1 MKEPFIE
8 IYDRFFSD
16 IYRYVYMKL
25 GNKWDTDDIV
35 SDIFRK
41 AFERYAS
48 LQEQSSAKAW
58 LITIARNTII
68 DFYRK
73 KKDTFIGEGMDRLIQ
88 PFSFE
93 EQVELKEDMECLQK
107 ALSSLSEEDQ
117 ELIQLRYFAELK
129 YKEMTE
135 IAGKSE
141 ETIKTRVY
149 RIIKK
154 LGVLVKQCLEGE
166 KIGG

>member
-1 MKEPFIE
+1 
-8 IYDRFFSD
+8 
-16 IYRYVYMKL
+16 
-25 GNKWDTDDIV
+25 
-35 SDIFRK
+35 
-41 AFERYAS
+41 
-48 LQEQSSAKAW
+48 
-58 LITIARNTII
+58 
-68 DFYRK
+68 
-73 KKDTFIGEGMDRLIQ
+73 
-88 PFSFE
+88 
-93 EQVELKEDMECLQK
+93 MECLQK

-149 RIIKK
+149 RLIKK

>member
-1 MKEPFIE
+1 
-8 IYDRFFSD
+8 
-16 IYRYVYMKL
+16 MKL

-73 KKDTFIGEGMDRLIQ
+73 KKDTFIGEGMD
-88 PFSFE
+88 S
-93 EQVELKEDMECLQK
+93 
-107 ALSSLSEEDQ
+107 
-117 ELIQLRYFAELK
+117 
-129 YKEMTE
+129 
-135 IAGKSE
+135 
-141 ETIKTRVY
+141 
-149 RIIKK
+149 
-154 LGVLVKQCLEGE
+154 
-166 KIGG
+166 